1 MFDKILIAN
10 RGEIA
15 LRVIRTCR
23 DMGIRTVAV
32 YTPEDG
38 SAMHVRLADECL
50 PLNSPLGY
58 RDGPR
63 LLEAAKQTQSQAIHP
78 GYGFLAEDPVFAA
91 ACAEAGVTFIGP
103 PPALLS
109 LFQDKIGT
117 LHTAAAAGYATPPV
131 SDKAAGP
138 DEDTRLERQAAALG
152 CGAAELIEAR
162 NGAHAPVAEGESY
175 LLIARY
181 DPEQHGSRETLSHD
195 KGAAEVAFR
204 AEWLGEL
211 TRTPANQLA
220 AITMDGDSM
229 APTIGPD
236 DSLVVDLT
244 QWSPGGDGIYVL
256 RHGGRLLVK
265 RLAVDPLRQLVTL
278 SSDNPNYA
286 ALAPVTMAELDL
298 VGRVIWIGKRV

>member
-1 MFDKILIAN
+1 MA
-10 RGEIA
+10 E
-15 LRVIRTCR
+15 T
-23 DMGIRTVAV
+23 
-32 YTPEDG
+32 
-38 SAMHVRLADECL
+38 RLVSEL
-50 PLNSPLGY
+50 K
-58 RDGPR
+58 RR
-63 LLEAAKQTQSQAIHP
+63 M
-78 GYGFLAEDPVFAA
+78 
-91 ACAEAGVTFIGP
+91 
-103 PPALLS
+103 
-109 LFQDKIGT
+109 
-117 LHTAAAAGYATPPV
+117 AAAGLSQKRLAL
-131 SDKAAGP
+131 AAGLNETAVRDIVAGRSRHP
-138 DEDTRLERQAAALG
+138 RHDTVEKLAAALG

-229 APTIGPD
+229 APTIGPG